1 MTTPANSDDASSRLL
16 AQREI
21 ESRLLAYT
29 RGIDRLDA
37 DLVAAGF
44 HPGAQLVG
52 YGPEPMTIETFVE
65 FVIPRLRSGFSAT
78 QHRVSNLSTEFRS
91 GDQAVLES
99 YVLAFHVQ
107 PVDDGPDRL
116 HTFNGRYVDR
126 FELRDAEWK
135 ISERQLRV
143 DWSKVED
150 LTETMGDD
158 KWIPSA
164 RDRSDAVYD

>member
-1 MTTPANSDDASSRLL
+1 MNLEQLS

-21 ESRLLAYT
+21 ESRLLSYT

-37 DLVAAGF
+37 ELVAAGF
-44 HPGAQLVG
+44 HPGAVLIG
-52 YGPEPMTIETFVE
+52 YAAEPMTIETFVE

-78 QHRVSNLSTEFRS
+78 QHRVSNLATEFRR
-91 GDQAVLES
+91 DDLAILES

-107 PVDDGPDRL
+107 PVNPGPDRL

-126 FELRDAEWK
+126 FELRNDEWK
-135 ISERQLRV
+135 IVERQLRV
-143 DWSKVED
+143 DWSKVEQ

-164 RDRSDAVYD
+164 RDRTDAIYD